1 MFWWRAGRL
10 SAAAVELRSPG
21 CCLVRVKAN
30 PPSHVT
36 GTLRRG
42 HTVQCRSVCGSVDS
56 SAHAHLG
63 TRQPET
69 RPPLSWT
76 LGVAD
81 SDRGHRE
88 RVAERLFR
96 SVRGEGGSFD
106 VLKPPPVH
114 ATRQPLGHVLF
125 TGTWSVSSRTVHT
138 RAASTAAAARRS
150 DPAGETGADKRVN
163 WTAPLD
169 CLCNRSDPLTGEQG
183 SCWAGLSVSRAV
195 CEPGCL
201 WAGLSVVPLAP
212 VLTTKAWNMQRAAR
226 RWAGVCS
233 LTAMMRQAERE
244 ARAVGSV
251 TQTHKSTALF
261 IYVTHTQTQPCSS
274 ILKRTLS
281 GIMHCEPLTLTL
293 ILI

>member
-30 PPSHVT
+30 PPRHVT

-56 SAHAHLG
+56 SAHAHLW

-125 TGTWSVSSRTVHT
+125 TGTWRVSSRTVHT

-201 WAGLSVVPLAP
+201 LSRWRQCWQQ
-212 VLTTKAWNMQRAAR
+212 KHEICSEQRVGEQECVH
-226 RWAGVCS
+226 WQPWWEQ
-233 LTAMMRQAERE
+233 TERE

-274 ILKRTLS
+274 ILKRTLI